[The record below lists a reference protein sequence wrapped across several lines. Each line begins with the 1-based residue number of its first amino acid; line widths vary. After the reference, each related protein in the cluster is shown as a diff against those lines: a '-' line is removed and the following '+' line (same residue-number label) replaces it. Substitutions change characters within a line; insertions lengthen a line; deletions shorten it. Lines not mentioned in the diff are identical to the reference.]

1 MKLGIIIPTFQEEK
15 NIGKT
20 ISKIT
25 KQLDRN
31 NLEYEIIV
39 VDDHSSDE
47 TKNIIKALKI
57 KNNKIKF
64 YLNKNKRGFGNS
76 VVMGIEKSNSDYIV
90 IMMADNSDSIEDLMK
105 YYEIMLSNAKLDCV
119 FGDRW
124 IKGTVKNYP
133 IFKKILNRSG
143 NFVISK
149 IFRVKYYDFT
159 NSFKIYKRKSLLKIY
174 PILSNHFSITV
185 ELPLKMI
192 TRGFEYKVIEN
203 SWENREHGISKM
215 KLFNSLIT
223 YSIILIYCLIDKY
236 FWNKRYVN
244 NK

>member
-15 NIGKT
+15 NIGNT

-25 KQLDRN
+25 KHLNRN

-64 YLNKNKRGFGNS
+64 YLNKNRQGFGNS

-90 IMMADNSDSIEDLMK
+90 IMMADNSDSIEDLMR
-105 YYEIMLSNAKLDCV
+105 YYEIMLSNAELDCV

-143 NFVISK
+143 NFMISK
-149 IFRVKYYDFT
+149 IFRVEYYDFT
-159 NSFKIYKRKSLLKIY
+159 NSFKIYKRESLLKIY

-215 KLFNSLIT
+215 KLFNSIIT
-223 YSIILIYCLIDKY
+223 YSIIVIYCLIDKY

>member
-1 MKLGIIIPTFQEEK
+1 
-15 NIGKT
+15 
-20 ISKIT
+20 
-25 KQLDRN
+25 
-31 NLEYEIIV
+31 
-39 VDDHSSDE
+39 
-47 TKNIIKALKI
+47 
-57 KNNKIKF
+57 
-64 YLNKNKRGFGNS
+64 
-76 VVMGIEKSNSDYIV
+76 MGIEKSNSDYIV
-90 IMMADNSDSIEDLMK
+90 IMMADNSDSIEDLMR
-105 YYEIMLSNAKLDCV
+105 YYEIMLSNSKLDCV

-159 NSFKIYKRKSLLKIY
+159 NSFKIYKRESLLKIY

-215 KLFNSLIT
+215 KLFNSIIT
-223 YSIILIYCLIDKY
+223 YSIIVIYCLIDKY
-236 FWNKRYVN
+236 FGIKGT
-244 NK
+244 

>member
-15 NIGKT
+15 NIGNT
-20 ISKIT
+20 VSKIT
-25 KQLDRN
+25 KHLDKN

-47 TKNIIKALKI
+47 TKNIIKSLKT

-64 YLNKNKRGFGNS
+64 YLNKNKQGFGNS

-90 IMMADNSDSIEDLMK
+90 IMMADNSDSIEDLMR
-105 YYEIMLSNAKLDCV
+105 YYEIMLSNSKLDCV

-149 IFRVKYYDFT
+149 ILELNT
-159 NSFKIYKRKSLLKIY
+159 MILQTLLKFIRE
-174 PILSNHFSITV
+174 NH
-185 ELPLKMI
+185 
-192 TRGFEYKVIEN
+192 
-203 SWENREHGISKM
+203 
-215 KLFNSLIT
+215 
-223 YSIILIYCLIDKY
+223 C
-236 FWNKRYVN
+236 
-244 NK
+244 